1 MPDFSCFFL
10 FTGAWEVEDTRLSSV
25 CDALQRPS
33 ATFMR
38 SRVFG
43 VVSKLAVTIELSMS
57 LIFPRWNVSSLSLQ
71 FNRRSIESLCAWK
84 ACITEF
90 SDINIVYCLHNSLSS
105 I

>member
-1 MPDFSCFFL
+1 MS
-10 FTGAWEVEDTRLSSV
+10 E
-25 CDALQRPS
+25 ALQRPS

-43 VVSKLAVTIELSMS
+43 VVPKLAVTIELSMS
-57 LIFPRWNVSSLSLQ
+57 LTFPRWNVSSLSRTSILCDSVGVQ
-71 FNRRSIESLCAWK
+71 IESLCVWK